1 MNLLGIFHSHSDPS
15 AALMMDDKVVAFVE
29 EERLSR
35 QKHSFGAFPTRAIRW
50 VLKRGGLALTDV
62 DAIVQAWDC
71 AKYDGGHIAGHYD
84 KINLSYPTTEG
95 DRAYQQ
101 NLLQL
106 YRSETQRSLIR
117 RALWREFGDVELP
130 EIRFVNHHL
139 AHACATFFSSGFD
152 EALVMSVDGSGEE
165 ITTSWWHGRDGAL
178 ELLHEVKIPHSL
190 GWVYSAFTE
199 YLGFEAYDG
208 EYKVMGL
215 AAYGSPNSEVQGK
228 IAQLLWPDDHGGF
241 ETNAM
246 LLTRGSHSWSHYFS
260 DALVQ
265 HMGRQPAWRDQP
277 VTDWHKDVA
286 FAVQQRLEDVVF
298 SMTRYWT
305 RRTGVRRLCIS
316 GGVGLNVKMNGNLFE
331 SGIVDDVFAYP
342 LCADLGQ
349 SIGAALAYRY
359 QHAGLTRQRLS
370 DLYLGPGFSDEEI
383 ERVLRDCRVEYRKSE
398 NISGDTAGL
407 LMEGKVVGWFQG
419 RIEAGPRA
427 LGARS
432 ILADPR
438 NEAARDRVNAAIKY
452 RELWR
457 PFCPS
462 MTREGAERYF
472 DRFTEAPFMVITF
485 RANSRAKAEIPAVV
499 HVDGTSR
506 PQIVDEETNP
516 RYHNV
521 IAEFGRLTGVPCVL
535 NTSFNIKGEPIVC
548 TPQDA
553 LRTYFATGLDALAIG
568 NCLLEKFR

>member
-15 AALMMDDKVVAFVE
+15 AALVVDDTVIAFVE

-35 QKHSFGAFPTRAIRW
+35 VKHSSGAFPTRAIRW
-50 VLKRGGLALTDV
+50 VLKHGGLTLTDV
-62 DAIVQAWDC
+62 DSIVQAWDC
-71 AKYDGGHIAGHYD
+71 TKYDNGRVARHYD
-84 KINLSYPTTEG
+84 ELNRRYPTTDG

-101 NLLQL
+101 NLLQE
-106 YRSETQRSLIR
+106 YRSETQRASIR
-117 RALWREFGDVELP
+117 RALRHEFGDVKLP
-130 EIRFVNHHL
+130 EIHFVNHHL

-152 EALVMSVDGSGEE
+152 EALVLSVDGSGEE
-165 ITTSWWHGRDGAL
+165 ITTSWWYGKGQAV
-178 ELLHEVKIPHSL
+178 ELLHEIKIPHSL

-215 AAYGSPNSEVQGK
+215 AAYGSPNAEVQRK
-228 IAQLLWPDDHGGF
+228 VAQLLWPDDHGGF
-241 ETNAM
+241 ETDPM
-246 LLTRGSHSWSHYFS
+246 LLTRGPHSWSHYFS

-265 HMGRQPAWRDQP
+265 HMGQPPGWRDQP

-305 RRTGVRRLCIS
+305 QRTGARRLCIS
-316 GGVGLNVKMNGNLFE
+316 GGVGLNVKMNGNLFT

-359 QHAGLTRQRLS
+359 QRAGLPNRRLA
-370 DLYLGPGFSDEEI
+370 DLYLGPGFSDHEI
-383 ERVLRDCRVEYRKSE
+383 ERVLRDCRVAYRRSE
-398 NISGDTAGL
+398 NISRDTAAL
-407 LMEGKVVGWFQG
+407 LAQGKVIGWFQG
-419 RIEAGPRA
+419 RLEAGPRA

-462 MTREGAERYF
+462 MTRRGAERYF
-472 DRFTEAPFMVITF
+472 DNYTDAPFMVITF
-485 RANSRAKAEIPAVV
+485 TANDRAKAEIPAVV
-499 HVDGTSR
+499 HVDNTSR
-506 PQIVDEETNP
+506 PQIVDEQSNP
-516 RYHNV
+516 RYHGV
-521 IAEFGRLTGVPCVL
+521 ITEFDRLTGVPCIL

-553 LRTYFATGLDALAIG
+553 MRTYFATGLDALAIG
-568 NCLLEKFR
+568 NCLLEKL

>member
-15 AALMMDDKVVAFVE
+15 AALVVDDTVVAFVE

-35 QKHSFGAFPTRAIRW
+35 VKHSFGAFPTRAIRW
-50 VLKRGGLALTDV
+50 VLKDGGLALTDV

-71 AKYDGGHIAGHYD
+71 TKYDNGRVARHYD
-84 KINLSYPTTEG
+84 EVNGLYPTTDG

-101 NLLQL
+101 NLLRE
-106 YRSETQRSLIR
+106 YRSETQRQSIR
-117 RALWREFGDVELP
+117 RALRHEFGEVELP
-130 EIRFVNHHL
+130 EIQFVNHHL
-139 AHACATFFSSGFD
+139 AHACATYFSSGFD
-152 EALVMSVDGSGEE
+152 EALVLSVDGSGEE
-165 ITTSWWHGRDGAL
+165 ITTSWWYGKGQAL
-178 ELLHEVKIPHSL
+178 ELLHEIKVPHSL

-215 AAYGSPNSEVQGK
+215 AAYGSPNAEVQNK
-228 IAQLLWPDDHGGF
+228 VAQLLWPDAHGGF
-241 ETNAM
+241 ETDPM
-246 LLTRGSHSWSHYFS
+246 LLTRGPHSWSHYFS
-260 DALVQ
+260 DALVR
-265 HMGRQPAWRDQP
+265 HMGRPPGWRDQP

-305 RRTGVRRLCIS
+305 QKTGVRRLCIS
-316 GGVGLNVKMNGNLFE
+316 GGVGLNVKMNGNLFA

-359 QHAGLTRQRLS
+359 QRSGLTNRRLNN
-370 DLYLGPGFSDEEI
+370 LYLGPGFSDEEI
-383 ERVLRDCRVEYRKSE
+383 ERVLQDCRVVYRKSE
-398 NISGDTAGL
+398 NISRDTAAL
-407 LMEGKVVGWFQG
+407 LAKGKVVGWFQG
-419 RIEAGPRA
+419 RLEAGPRA

-462 MTREGAERYF
+462 MTRRGVERYF
-472 DRFTEAPFMVITF
+472 DNHTDAPFMVITF
-485 RANSRAKAEIPAVV
+485 SANDRAKAEIPAVV
-499 HVDGTSR
+499 HVDDTSR
-506 PQIVDEETNP
+506 PQIVDERSNP
-516 RYHNV
+516 RYHSL
-521 IAEFGRLTGVPCVL
+521 IAEFDHLTGVPCIL

-553 LRTYFATGLDALAIG
+553 MRTYFATGLDALAIG
-568 NCLLEKFR
+568 NCLLEKL